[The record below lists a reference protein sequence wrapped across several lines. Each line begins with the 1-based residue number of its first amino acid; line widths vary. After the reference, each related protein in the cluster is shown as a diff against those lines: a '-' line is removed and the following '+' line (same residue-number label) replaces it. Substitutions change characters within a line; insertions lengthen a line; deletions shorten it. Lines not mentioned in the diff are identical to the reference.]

1 MKIASIQRAIR
12 DDETK
17 DARVERA
24 MRLVSGC
31 AGADLVMLPEI
42 WSTGYFSFDR
52 YHDEAESIDGPTVS
66 AAAELA
72 RRYREMGGSMRLRIP
87 PGQGH
92 NVWDGFFQCQELV
105 ENCVLQRD
113 RQRETAATYRKIH
126 LFGFGSDETK
136 VLTPG
141 TEVVTA
147 PTDFGRVGLA
157 TCYDLRFPEL
167 FRLMVNQG
175 AEFFLVCSAWPYPR
189 LEHWLLLNRV
199 RALENLAVLI
209 SSNCVGVNR
218 GTRLCGHSQVVD
230 PWGTP
235 IAAAGDEE
243 TVVWAE
249 VGPGVVTR
257 VRDTFPP
264 LRDRVLP

>member
-1 MKIASIQRAIR
+1 MKIASIQLAIR

-72 RRYREMGGSMRLRIP
+72 RRLGAWVHVGSFVERAGDGTFTNTSVLLDREGA
-87 PGQGH
+87 
-92 NVWDGFFQCQELV
+92 
-105 ENCVLQRD
+105 
-113 RQRETAATYRKIH
+113 TAATYRKIH